1 MTNKYELWFFCL
13 IKTVLI
19 FKKVFLPRIDLWWKM
34 AVTRTPL
41 VWNVKSNI
49 EIILDNGHKHKLCA
63 FVSKNV
69 VYVFSR
75 ILWLLSC
82 AGFLRTKASFDKSE
96 SSAENLGIK
105 DIAAALRWIK
115 INIAAFGGDPS
126 RVTLVGHD
134 TGAALVNLLFVSPNS
149 KGI

>member
-1 MTNKYELWFFCL
+1 
-13 IKTVLI
+13 
-19 FKKVFLPRIDLWWKM
+19 
-34 AVTRTPL
+34 
-41 VWNVKSNI
+41 
-49 EIILDNGHKHKLCA
+49 
-63 FVSKNV
+63 
-69 VYVFSR
+69 
-75 ILWLLSC
+75 
-82 AGFLRTKASFDKSE
+82 FLRTRPTFDKSE

-149 KGI
+149 KGIRALIT